1 MRPLP
6 TLFLWIIMLC
16 GLQGIGPV
24 IFAQQSL
31 SGNYSMQSGDVTL
44 SLIITQQGNTLQGS
58 LSGST
63 GVSFQ
68 LSGQVENDIGYGT
81 CTGSEG
87 TVYFEA
93 FADGDDLTLS
103 LVEPDEW
110 GAPDYNQAQYLQFVK
125 NKTGAAGTGTATGAV
140 TGALGLESARTQ
152 GESQGASG
160 TSGTSQTD
168 RSGSESGSSGARSGM
183 GTGATGYSGM
193 GTNSGRATGST
204 GTATIGE
211 NEVGDPGWGIKFG
224 LPQGWVRQQNLQG
237 AIVGHNTIP
246 GMVLV
251 IPHLSENLQQ
261 MQGEMQQGVNE
272 GGSQL
277 IPDGGLR
284 QFSQNVLTGDFSG
297 VADGTQVKAR
307 SFGILSP
314 NGGGAYVIALSTPDK
329 FGKELLSAAES
340 MVQTVQYFKVD
351 VGDLVQHFAGHWSH
365 FTSNTSTWICFC
377 ADGTYSEQ
385 YESSYSSDFNN
396 SGGADWMAASQDS
409 DRGRWTVR
417 GNKDSGTIIVKL
429 ANGNEI
435 YYEYQVHIE
444 RGQKYYTEYRFNGNL
459 YSKK

>member
-1 MRPLP
+1 
-6 TLFLWIIMLC
+6 MLC
-16 GLQGIGPV
+16 GLQGINPN
-24 IFAQQSL
+24 ILAQQSL
-31 SGNYSMQSGDVTL
+31 SGNYSMQSGDITL
-44 SLIITQQGNTLQGS
+44 TLKLSQQGRTIQGS

-63 GVSFQ
+63 GASFQ
-68 LSGQVENDIGYGT
+68 LNGQVENGIGNGT
-81 CTGSEG
+81 CTGTEG

-110 GAPDYNQAQYLQFVK
+110 GAPDYNQAQYLQFAK
-125 NKTGAAGTGTATGAV
+125 KSTAPAANPPLANQPAGPSPGAL
-140 TGALGLESARTQ
+140 TGALGLGAANTQ
-152 GESQGASG
+152 GQTQGAAG
-160 TSGTSQTD
+160 TSATAQADRHGNTTSSPSF
-168 RSGSESGSSGARSGM
+168 RSGA
-183 GTGATGYSGM
+183 GTGATGFSGM
-193 GTNSGRATGST
+193 GENSGSATGSS

-251 IPHLSENLQQ
+251 IPHLSESFQQ
-261 MQGEMQQGVNE
+261 MQAEMQQGVNE

-277 IPDGGLR
+277 MLNGGLR
-284 QFSQNVLTGDFSG
+284 HISQNVLAGDFSG
-297 VADGTQVKAR
+297 IADGTQVKAR
-307 SFGILSP
+307 SYGILSP

-329 FGKELLSAAES
+329 LGKELLSAAES

-351 VGDLVQHFAGHWSH
+351 VSDLTQHFAGEWAYFS
-365 FTSNTSTWICFC
+365 SNTSTWICFC
-377 ADGTYSEQ
+377 ADGSYTEQ
-385 YESSYSSDFNN
+385 YESSYSSDVNV
-396 SGGADWMAASQDS
+396 SGGADWMTASQDS

-429 ANGNEI
+429 ANGKEI

-444 RGQKYYTEYRFNGNL
+444 RGQKYYREYRFNGNL